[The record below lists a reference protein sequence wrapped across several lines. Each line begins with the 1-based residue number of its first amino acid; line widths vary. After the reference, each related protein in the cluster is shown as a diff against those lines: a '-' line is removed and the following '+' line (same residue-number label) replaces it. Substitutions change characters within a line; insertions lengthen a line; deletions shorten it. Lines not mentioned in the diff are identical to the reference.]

1 MGIVIGMDT
10 GGTYTDSV
18 LLDIETKT
26 ILSKATAFTTKE
38 DLSIGIA
45 NSLSALGEIPSP
57 IEKVVLSTTLA
68 TNAVVEH
75 QLHPVGAVFIGKTPK
90 GDMPALCT
98 ATIQGKINV
107 KGREEIRIDEEEVQT
122 MIADMAKSCK
132 AIAVTGYMS
141 VRNPVQEQKVKELIQ
156 ADYDIPVVCG
166 HELSSSLGFSERA
179 TTAILNAAL
188 LPIIAEFLD
197 AIQKVMTE
205 KNITAPIFMV
215 RGNGT
220 MADLNT
226 IRRSP
231 VETILSGPATSIIG
245 AMYLSDLQNAV
256 ICDMGGTTTDTA
268 RLKNGEI
275 RLSATGASIGP
286 WQTQIPSAELYTC
299 GIGGDSAITYKEN
312 TFQIGPRRALPL
324 CRGGEQITP
333 TDLLHAFGYFAK
345 WDKEASQRGLEHLA
359 QKAGK
364 TTELC
369 GQEIKETILEQLVQ
383 TYRKQSDENLPV
395 IAIGAPVRY
404 WFEEASKAYGFPLV
418 IPEHHE
424 VANAIGAAA
433 AELKETVCA
442 IVRPGEDGHGYLI
455 HTPNARYSASTKEEA
470 VDLAVTQAK
479 DEVAARVRAQGAKN
493 ITIDIDQTDI
503 YCNETEISNRIY
515 IETRITATAVGSLF

>member
-1 MGIVIGMDT
+1 MGIVIGIDT

-18 LLDIETKT
+18 LLDIESKT
-26 ILSKATAFTTKE
+26 ILSKAKAFTTKE
-38 DLSIGIA
+38 DLAIGIA
-45 NSLSALGEIPSP
+45 NSLSALGEIPSS

-75 QLHPVGAVFIGKTPK
+75 QLHSVGAVFIGKTPK
-90 GDMPALCT
+90 GDMPALRT

-107 KGREEIRIDEEEVQT
+107 KGREEIRIDEGEIQAV
-122 MIADMAKSCK
+122 IADMAKICK

-141 VRNPVQEQKVKELIQ
+141 VRNPIQEQKVKELIQ

-166 HELSSSLGFSERA
+166 HELSSNLGFSERA

-188 LPIIAEFLD
+188 LPIIADFLD

-205 KNITAPIFMV
+205 KNITAPVFMV

-220 MADLNT
+220 MANLNT

-268 RLKNGEI
+268 RLKNGDI
-275 RLSATGASIGP
+275 RLSPTGASIGP

-299 GIGGDSAITYKEN
+299 GIGGDSAITYNEN
-312 TFQIGPRRALPL
+312 SFQIGPRRALPL
-324 CRGGEQITP
+324 CRGGEQMTP
-333 TDLLHAFGYFAK
+333 TDLLHTFGYFTK
-345 WDKEASQRGLEHLA
+345 WDKQASFVGLEKIA
-359 QKAGK
+359 KEAKK
-364 TTELC
+364 TTATC
-369 GQEIKETILEQLVQ
+369 GQEIKATILEQLVQ
-383 TYRKQSDENLPV
+383 TYRKQNNENLPV

-404 WFEEASKAYGFPLV
+404 WFEEASKKYDFPLV
-418 IPEHHE
+418 IPKHHE

-433 AELKETVCA
+433 AELKETVCT
-442 IVRPGEDGHGYLI
+442 IIRPGEDGHGYLI
-455 HTPNARYSASTKEEA
+455 HTPNARYSASTKKDSFNIAVKMAEEE
-470 VDLAVTQAK
+470 VTK
-479 DEVAARVRAQGAKN
+479 KIKIQGAKK
-493 ITIDIDQTDI
+493 IRVSVDHTDI
-503 YCNETEISNRIY
+503 YCDETEISNRIY